1 MNRAVATTDSTA
13 VSGWP
18 PRPPPDV
25 PPPPPA
31 LSLSD
36 PGALELVVE
45 MAHDLRSP
53 VASIL
58 VLAEALQLGEAGP
71 VNEMQHRQLG
81 LIRSAA
87 YCLCAVASD
96 VLSLAKGSASLIES
110 EPVPF
115 SIHDIFVA
123 VRDMV
128 APLLEYKRLELR
140 CTGSAAD
147 RRLGHPRA
155 LTRVLLNLT
164 TNALKVT
171 ERGSVEISADD
182 GQPGRSRDAVRFAVR
197 DTGPGMGV
205 PLTDALEPFRHDVAS
220 RRTAFSSFG
229 LGLTICERLVRRMG
243 GVLDL
248 ETRAG
253 RGSCFFFTLDLPSLP
268 ND

>member
-1 MNRAVATTDSTA
+1 VSHGLTATEPAVIA
-13 VSGWP
+13 GWP
-18 PRPPPDV
+18 SGPPPDD
-25 PPPPPA
+25 PPPP

-71 VNEMQHRQLG
+71 VNELQHRQLG

-96 VLSLAKGSASLIES
+96 VLSLAKGSASLIEA

-115 SIHDIFVA
+115 SVRDVFVA

-128 APLLEYKRLELR
+128 APLLEYKKLDLR
-140 CTGSAAD
+140 YLGTADD

-155 LTRVLLNLT
+155 LMRVLLNLT

-171 ERGSVEISADD
+171 DRGSVEISADD
-182 GQPGRSRDAVRFAVR
+182 VDSSASAIRFAIR
-197 DTGPGMGV
+197 DTGPGLGV
-205 PLTDALEPFRHDVAS
+205 PLSQALEPFRQDAAS

-229 LGLTICERLVRRMG
+229 LGLTICDRLVRRMG
-243 GVLDL
+243 GVLEMD
-248 ETRAG
+248 TRPG
-253 RGSCFFFTLDLPSLP
+253 GGSCVSFTLDLPP
-268 ND
+268 APDD

>member
-1 MNRAVATTDSTA
+1 VSHGVTTTEPTVIA
-13 VSGWP
+13 GWP
-18 PRPPPDV
+18 SGPPPDD
-25 PPPPPA
+25 PPPP

-71 VNEMQHRQLG
+71 VNELQHRQLG

-96 VLSLAKGSASLIES
+96 VLSLAKGSASLIEV

-115 SIHDIFVA
+115 SIREVFVA

-128 APLLEYKRLELR
+128 APLIEYKRLDLR
-140 CTGSAAD
+140 YAGTTAD

-171 ERGSVEISADD
+171 ERGSVEIGVDD
-182 GQPGRSRDAVRFAVR
+182 GAGRGNPVRFAVR
-197 DTGPGMGV
+197 DSGPGLGV
-205 PLTDALEPFRHDVAS
+205 PLAQALEPFRQDAAS

-229 LGLTICERLVRRMG
+229 LGLTICDRLVRRMG
-243 GVLDL
+243 GVLEMD
-248 ETRAG
+248 TRPG
-253 RGSCFFFTLDLPSLP
+253 GGSCVSFTLDLPP
-268 ND
+268 EPDD